1 MAWTVPSD
9 RIVGDLIT
17 AANWNAFLGTSG
29 DMSRTSAAVVTTA
42 GDMTYASAAN
52 QMARIAG
59 GTATHV
65 LTSNGATSA
74 PSWQAPA
81 SGGITMGKAIAAA
94 MIFG

>member
-1 MAWTVPSD
+1 MAWTVPAD
-9 RIVGDLIT
+9 KLTGDLVT
-17 AANWNAFLGTSG
+17 AASWNTFLGTSG

-42 GDMTYASAAN
+42 GDMAYASAAN

-59 GTATHV
+59 GTAAYV

-74 PSWQAPA
+74 PSWQAA
-81 SGGITMGKAIAAA
+81 GGGIGIGKAIAVA

>member
-1 MAWTVPSD
+1 MAWTVPAD
-9 RIVGDLIT
+9 KLTGDLVS
-17 AANWNAFLGTSG
+17 AASYNQMLGTSG
-29 DMSRTSAAVVTTA
+29 DLSMTSAAVVTTA

-59 GTATHV
+59 GTATYV

-74 PSWQAPA
+74 PSWQAA
-81 SGGITMGKAIAAA
+81 SSGGISMGKAIAAA

>member
-1 MAWTVPSD
+1 
-9 RIVGDLIT
+9 
-17 AANWNAFLGTSG
+17 
-29 DMSRTSAAVVTTA
+29 MSRTSAAVCTTA
-42 GDMTYASAAN
+42 GDMAYASAAN

-65 LTSNGATSA
+65 LTSNGATVA
-74 PSWQAPA
+74 PSFRAPA

>member
-1 MAWTVPSD
+1 MPWTVPSD
-9 RIVGDLIT
+9 KTQGDLVT
-17 AANWNAFLGTSG
+17 AASCNSFLGTSG

-42 GDMTYASAAN
+42 GDMAYASAAN

-59 GTATHV
+59 GTATFV

-74 PSWQAPA
+74 PSWQAA
-81 SGGITMGKAIAAA
+81 GGGIGIGKAIAVA

>member
-1 MAWTVPSD
+1 MAWTIPVD
-9 RIVGDLIT
+9 RSLGDLIT
-17 AANWNAFLGTSG
+17 AAIYNQMLGASG

-59 GTATHV
+59 GTATYV

-74 PSWQAPA
+74 PSWQLAA
-81 SGGITMGKAIAAA
+81 GGATVIEVQV
-94 MIFG
+94 FS

>member
-1 MAWTVPSD
+1 MAWTVPAD
-9 RIVGDLIT
+9 KLTGDLVS
-17 AANWNAFLGTSG
+17 AASWNSFLGTSG

-59 GTATHV
+59 GTAAYV

-74 PSWQAPA
+74 PSWQAA
-81 SGGITMGKAIAAA
+81 SSGGISMGKAIAAA

>member
-1 MAWTVPSD
+1 MPWTVPAD
-9 RIVGDLIT
+9 KLTGDLVS
-17 AANWNAFLGTSG
+17 AASYNQMLGTSG

-59 GTATHV
+59 GASTYV

-74 PSWQAPA
+74 PSWQAA
-81 SGGITMGKAIAAA
+81 GGGITMGKAIAAA

>member
-1 MAWTVPSD
+1 MPWQIPADKLT
-9 RIVGDLIT
+9 GDLIP
-17 AANWNAFLGTSG
+17 AASWNTFLGTSG

-65 LTSNGATSA
+65 LTSNGPTSA
-74 PSWQAPA
+74 PSFQAPA

>member
-1 MAWTVPSD
+1 MAWTVPADKLTSD
-9 RIVGDLIT
+9 LVT
-17 AANWNAFLGTSG
+17 AASWNTFLGMSG

-59 GTATHV
+59 GTAAYV

-74 PSWQAPA
+74 PSWQAA
-81 SGGITMGKAIAAA
+81 SSGGISMGKAIAAA

>member
-1 MAWTVPSD
+1 MAWTVPAD
-9 RIVGDLIT
+9 KLTGDLVS
-17 AANWNAFLGTSG
+17 AASYNQMLGTSG

-59 GTATHV
+59 GTSTYV

-74 PSWQAPA
+74 PSWQAA
-81 SGGITMGKAIAAA
+81 GGGISMGKAIAMALV
-94 MIFG
+94 FG

>member
-1 MAWTVPSD
+1 MPWVTPTD
-9 RIVGDLIT
+9 RSTGDLIT
-17 AANWNAFLGTSG
+17 AANWNSFLGTSG
-29 DMSRTSAAVVTTA
+29 DMSRTSAAVCTTA
-42 GDMTYASAAN
+42 GDMAYASAAN

-65 LTSNGATSA
+65 LTSNGPSVA
-74 PSWQAPA
+74 PSFQAPA

>member
-1 MAWTVPSD
+1 MPWTVPAD
-9 RIVGDLIT
+9 KITGDLIT
-17 AANWNAFLGTSG
+17 AASWNTFLGTSG
-29 DMSRTSAAVVTTA
+29 DMSMTSAAVVTTA

-59 GTATHV
+59 GTSTYV

-81 SGGITMGKAIAAA
+81 SSGITMGKAIAAA

>member
-1 MAWTVPSD
+1 MAWTVPANKLT
-9 RIVGDLIT
+9 GDLVT
-17 AANWNAFLGTSG
+17 AASWNTFLGTSG
-29 DMSRTSAAVVTTA
+29 DMSMTSAAVVTTA

-59 GTATHV
+59 GAATYV

-74 PSWQAPA
+74 PSWQAA
-81 SGGITMGKAIAAA
+81 GGGISMCQAIAAA

>member
-1 MAWTVPSD
+1 MAWTVPANKLT
-9 RIVGDLIT
+9 GDLVT
-17 AANWNAFLGTSG
+17 AASWNTFLGTSG
-29 DMSRTSAAVVTTA
+29 DMSMTSAAVVTTA

-59 GTATHV
+59 GTATYV

-74 PSWQAPA
+74 PSWQAA
-81 SGGITMGKAIAAA
+81 AGGISMGKAIAAA

>member
-1 MAWTVPSD
+1 MAWTVPADKLTSD
-9 RIVGDLIT
+9 LVT
-17 AANWNAFLGTSG
+17 AASWNTFLGTTG

-42 GDMTYASAAN
+42 GDMAYASAAN

-59 GTATHV
+59 GTAAYV

-74 PSWQAPA
+74 PSWQAA
-81 SGGITMGKAIAAA
+81 SSGGISMGKAIAAA

>member
-9 RIVGDLIT
+9 KTQGDLVT
-17 AANWNAFLGTSG
+17 AASWNSFLGTSG

-42 GDMTYASAAN
+42 GDMAYASAAN

-59 GTATHV
+59 GTATFV

-74 PSWQAPA
+74 PSWQAA
-81 SGGITMGKAIAAA
+81 GGGIGIGKAIAVA

>member
-1 MAWTVPSD
+1 MAWTVPSNKLT
-9 RIVGDLIT
+9 GDLVT
-17 AANWNAFLGTSG
+17 AASWNTFLGTSG
-29 DMSRTSAAVVTTA
+29 DMSMTSAAVVTTA

-59 GTATHV
+59 GASTYV

-74 PSWQAPA
+74 PSWQAA
-81 SGGITMGKAIAAA
+81 SAGISMGKAIAAA

>member
-9 RIVGDLIT
+9 RTTGDLIT
-17 AANWNAFLGTSG
+17 AAIYNQMLGTSG
-29 DMSRTSAAVVTTA
+29 DMSMTSAAVVTTA

-59 GTATHV
+59 GTSTYV

-74 PSWQAPA
+74 PSWQAA
-81 SGGITMGKAIAAA
+81 GGITMGKAIAAA

>member
-9 RIVGDLIT
+9 RITGDLVT
-17 AANWNAFLGTSG
+17 AGNWNAFLGTSG
-29 DMSRTSAAVVTTA
+29 DMARTSAAVVTTA

-59 GTATHV
+59 GTAAYV

-74 PSWQAPA
+74 PSWQAA
-81 SGGITMGKAIAAA
+81 GGGISMGKAIAAA

>member
-9 RIVGDLIT
+9 KTQGDLLT
-17 AANWNAFLGTSG
+17 AASWNSFLGTSG

-59 GTATHV
+59 GTSTYV

-74 PSWQAPA
+74 PSWQAA
-81 SGGITMGKAIAAA
+81 GGGIGIGKAIAVA

>member
-9 RIVGDLIT
+9 RIVGDLIS
-17 AANWNAFLGTSG
+17 AANWNEFLGTTG

-65 LTSNGATSA
+65 LTSNGPTSA
-74 PSWQAPA
+74 PSFQAPA
-81 SGGITMGKAIAAA
+81 SSGITMGKAIAAA

>member
-9 RIVGDLIT
+9 KTQGDLVT
-17 AANWNAFLGTSG
+17 AASWNSCLGTSG

-42 GDMTYASAAN
+42 GDMAYASAAN

-59 GTATHV
+59 GTATYV

-74 PSWQAPA
+74 PSWQAA
-81 SGGITMGKAIAAA
+81 GGGIGIGKAIAVA

>member
-1 MAWTVPSD
+1 MPWQIPTD
-9 RIVGDLIT
+9 KTQGDLVT
-17 AANWNAFLGTSG
+17 AASWNSFLGTSG

-42 GDMTYASAAN
+42 GDMAYASAAN

-59 GTATHV
+59 GTATFV

-74 PSWQAPA
+74 PSWQAA
-81 SGGITMGKAIAAA
+81 GGGIGIGKAIAVA

>member
-1 MAWTVPSD
+1 MAWTVPANKLT
-9 RIVGDLIT
+9 GDLVT
-17 AANWNAFLGTSG
+17 AASWNTFLGTSG
-29 DMSRTSAAVVTTA
+29 DMSMTSAAVVTTA

-59 GTATHV
+59 GTSTYV

-74 PSWQAPA
+74 PSWQAA
-81 SGGITMGKAIAAA
+81 SAGISMGKAIAAA

>member
-1 MAWTVPSD
+1 MPWTVPVD
-9 RIVGDLIT
+9 KLTGDLVS
-17 AANWNAFLGTSG
+17 AASYNQMLGTSG

-59 GTATHV
+59 GTATYV

-74 PSWQAPA
+74 PSWQAA
-81 SGGITMGKAIAAA
+81 SSGGISMGKAIAAA